1 MSQALLRV
9 LVLGFALMFAALPAR
24 AADDLGTLDGTWEGS
39 LAVIGPP
46 GFKAPGP
53 AYIIR
58 IVVAGTTAHVF
69 GRYRSGDPF
78 QEVKPGA
85 FRVSRLGPSGIVVAM
100 DTGNDNEGTWVETWN
115 FTVTL
120 KQRNTLIAVF
130 CRTVNNLN
138 LPLSVDHSKFIE
150 TQAGELTRTH

>member
-1 MSQALLRV
+1 MSGVLLRI
-9 LVLGFALMFAALPAR
+9 LVFGFAFMFVALPVR

-39 LAVIGPP
+39 LAVIGAP

-53 AYIIR
+53 PYVIR
-58 IVVAGTTAHVF
+58 IVIAGTAAHVF
-69 GRYRSGDPF
+69 GRYRSGDPY

-85 FRVSRLGPSGIVVAM
+85 FHVSRLGPNGVVVAM
-100 DTGNDNEGTWVETWN
+100 DSGNDNEGTWVETWN

-120 KQRNTLIAVF
+120 KQRDTLIAVF

-138 LPLSVDHSKFIE
+138 LPLSVDHSKFTE
-150 TQAGELTRTH
+150 TQAGELNRAH